1 MPDLTDSTNDPA
13 LDVIGL
19 SGFLELQDDFDSCLH
34 DLAVMVAGT
43 LRTSNC
49 SIMLLKEDPQNGES
63 HLRVSAH
70 YGDLPEIAYKTAPP
84 VVQGIAGKV
93 ASAAKPL
100 LVQDIYNSEFA
111 ELASR
116 TSRTEGGFISAPLLV
131 DNQVIGVINVNA
143 PKDGRIFATH
153 DLDLLTVL
161 SLYIGKTIQAVQLKK
176 LLKSKFAIAALA
188 KEESVRQAGAGSFT
202 QNPEKVAK
210 ILARSFFDDMK
221 QAGMGPDHILKA
233 ATEIIDQL
241 HETLK
246 KHKERQAR
254 SK

>member
-1 MPDLTDSTNDPA
+1 MPDVSDSTNDPVF
-13 LDVIGL
+13 DVFGL

-34 DLAVMVAGT
+34 DLTVMVAGT
-43 LRTSNC
+43 LRTNNC
-49 SIMLLKEDPQNGES
+49 SIMLLKDDPQNGES

-70 YGDLPEIAYKTAPP
+70 CGELPEIAYDTAQSI
-84 VVQGIAGKV
+84 VQGIAGRV
-93 ASAAKPL
+93 ATAGKPL
-100 LVQDIYNSEFA
+100 LVRDIKNSEFA
-111 ELASR
+111 KLASR
-116 TSRTEGGFISAPLLV
+116 TSQSDGGFISAPLLV

-143 PKDGRIFATH
+143 PRDGRVFSAH
-153 DLDLLTVL
+153 DLDLLTIL
-161 SLYIGKTIQAVQLKK
+161 SLYIGKSVQAVQLKK

-202 QNPEKVAK
+202 QDPEKVAK
-210 ILARSFFDDMK
+210 ILARSFFNDMK

-254 SK
+254 NS